1 LKRRYSLAATFALAA
16 TVVLVGAGCGSSG
29 DSGSGAIDFS
39 GAPDAVLTTQEGSF
53 RVEVRTAPEPPTR
66 GSNTMQLH
74 IIDVASGEGVDALDV
89 VVVPW
94 MPVMGHGASVKPT
107 VKHGDAP
114 GTYVVD
120 GVHLFMP
127 GTWELRTTL
136 ARGATVEHATPS
148 FQIP

>member
-1 LKRRYSLAATFALAA
+1 MKRRYSLAATLALGAA
-16 TVVLVGAGCGSSG
+16 VASVGAGCGSSG
-29 DSGSGAIDFS
+29 DSGSGELNFS

-53 RVEVRTAPEPPTR
+53 RVEIRTAPEPPTR
-66 GSNTMQLH
+66 GSNVMQLR
-74 IIDVASGEGVDALDV
+74 ITDIASGDAVDALDV
-89 VVVPW
+89 EVVPW

-107 VKHGDAP
+107 VKHGDTP